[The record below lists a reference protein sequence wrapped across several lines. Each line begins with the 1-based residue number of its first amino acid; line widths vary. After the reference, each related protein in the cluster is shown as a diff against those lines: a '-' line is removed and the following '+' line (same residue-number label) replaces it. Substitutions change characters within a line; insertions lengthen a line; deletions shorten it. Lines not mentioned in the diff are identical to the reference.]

1 MANLFFT
8 FSESLCYV
16 LLFSCANKNFLFWHL
31 SNDCQIARPA
41 LVSGPPNRK
50 KSYNKHLISLVF
62 SVRSVKYGSSFFPSI
77 YGPRTSRLGHKS
89 MEKNSV
95 RNLPYGP
102 KTRLIRGIYH
112 LRQESIEHCLE
123 HCFSW
128 PAGHLHLV
136 DEQTFWWHLRCWPL
150 WERTLSCLRN
160 FWNYHIH
167 IQTSLISDGSVS
179 PSLDQI
185 CHILQIEE
193 GNRNRV
199 MLGMKA
205 QGIVHVLSPE
215 KK

>member
-1 MANLFFT
+1 M
-8 FSESLCYV
+8 
-16 LLFSCANKNFLFWHL
+16 LLFSCTNKNFLFWHL

-95 RNLPYGP
+95 RNLSYGP

-136 DEQTFWWHLRCWPL
+136 DEQTFWWHLRCYHFEKGHCLAWGTFEITTFIFKLHWFQMVPYLPL
-150 WERTLSCLRN
+150 WTK
-160 FWNYHIH
+160 YV
-167 IQTSLISDGSVS
+167 ISY
-179 PSLDQI
+179 
-185 CHILQIEE
+185 
-193 GNRNRV
+193 
-199 MLGMKA
+199 K
-205 QGIVHVLSPE
+205 
-215 KK
+215 